1 MNAKRPDA
9 IRCLQGVAR
18 LRPLAVVL
26 VALTLAVGCETLEG
40 GGKKEET
47 KVVVPSTSDSA
58 PRYQGDGSLPDEHY
72 VVRMSDG
79 RRDWEV
85 SFPSSNS
92 GYQVRIPLEGDEPD
106 AERADMLW
114 EDPSLTSADKE
125 LIEEMRREN
134 PDMEREGAY
143 VDGEH
148 VNDRQAE
155 RESDEDDDEAS
166 DDGDDR
172 DDEER
177 RDDEGDEERAE
188 RDEERRGDEAR
199 PAPTRP
205 SYLKGVAHIQDL
217 YERGK
222 YELAMARLSQ
232 LEQAYPDDVKL
243 LSMKGTLWVELGRE
257 DLARKAW
264 ERVLQLDPDN
274 EHIAKALE
282 DLE

>member
-1 MNAKRPDA
+1 MSATRGCSTRRGSRALSPWVMV
-9 IRCLQGVAR
+9 L
-18 LRPLAVVL
+18 L
-26 VALTLAVGCETLEG
+26 VAGALCQVGCETLDDSE
-40 GGKKEET
+40 EET
-47 KVVVPSTSDSA
+47 KIVVPSTADSA
-58 PRYQGDGSLPDEHY
+58 PRYKGDGSLPDEDY

-79 RRDWEV
+79 HRDWEV

-106 AERADMLW
+106 AERVDMRW
-114 EDPSLTSADKE
+114 DDQDLTEADKE

-134 PDMEREGAY
+134 PDMEREGVF

-148 VNDRQAE
+148 INDRQAE
-155 RESDEDDDEAS
+155 REEEERDDDEDAEEES
-166 DDGDDR
+166 DS
-172 DDEER
+172 EETSEE
-177 RDDEGDEERAE
+177 DSERAE
-188 RDEERRGDEAR
+188 EDDQARDESE

-264 ERVLQLDPDN
+264 ERVLQLDPEN

-282 DLE
+282 ELD